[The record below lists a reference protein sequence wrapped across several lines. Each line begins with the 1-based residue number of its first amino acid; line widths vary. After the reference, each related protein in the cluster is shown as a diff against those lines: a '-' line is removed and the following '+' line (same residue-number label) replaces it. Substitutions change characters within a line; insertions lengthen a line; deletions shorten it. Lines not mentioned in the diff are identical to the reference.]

1 MRKQLMVWMSRA
13 LVVTGGLTP
22 VALSACGGGAEF
34 VVRGTEKSVGVD
46 GVIAITHQQEDVNL
60 VTVDLVNLPP
70 AERHDRN
77 KKYFIVWLTPADG
90 QVIKAGRL
98 AYDADARRGV
108 LRATI
113 PTDQVFVQ
121 VTAESLPDAA
131 TPSDFVVISK
141 HVSIKRSEDG
151 AETGAAL

>member
-1 MRKQLMVWMSRA
+1 MRKQLVAWMY
-13 LVVTGGLTP
+13 GGLLVIGAGAP
-22 VALSACGGGAEF
+22 MVACGSGAEY
-34 VVRGTEKSVGVD
+34 VVRGTDKSVGID
-46 GVIAITHQQEDVNL
+46 GVIAITPQQEDVNL

-70 AERHDRN
+70 PERHEKN
-77 KKYFIVWLTPADG
+77 KKFFVVWLTPFDG

-121 VTAESLPDAA
+121 VTAESAPDVSK
-131 TPSDFVVISK
+131 PSDFVVISK
-141 HVSIKRSEDG
+141 HVELKRG
-151 AETGAAL
+151 GGGETGAAL

>member
-1 MRKQLMVWMSRA
+1 MWKHHVVGMSRG
-13 LVVTGGLTP
+13 LVVALGLAAAP
-22 VALSACGGGAEF
+22 GCGGGAEF

-46 GVIAITHQQEDVNL
+46 GTIQITHQQEDVNL

-77 KKYFIVWLTPADG
+77 KKYFIVWLTPTDG
-90 QVIKAGRL
+90 AVIKAGRL
-98 AYDADARRGV
+98 AYDPEARRGV

-121 VTAESLPDAA
+121 VTAEAQPDAA

-141 HVSIKRSEDG
+141 HVSIKRAGEGES
-151 AETGAAL
+151 GAAL

>member
-1 MRKQLMVWMSRA
+1 MRKQLVVWMSRA
-13 LVVTGGLTP
+13 LVVTGGL
-22 VALSACGGGAEF
+22 AGAACGGGSEF
-34 VVRGTEKSVGVD
+34 VVRGTEKSVGID
-46 GVIAITHQQEDVNL
+46 GVIAMTHQQEDVNL

-77 KKYFIVWLTPADG
+77 KKYFIVWLTPAEG
-90 QVIKAGRL
+90 TVIKAGRL

-131 TPSDFVVISK
+131 TPSDFVIVSK
-141 HVSIKRSEDG
+141 HVSIKRAGDEG
-151 AETGAAL
+151 ETGASL